1 VQTVA
6 GPSRPYEPLADG
18 AVAWRAIS
26 HLSLNYLSLVN
37 STPHEGAAS
46 LRDLLELYAPAA
58 DASARKQMEG
68 VRSVGVSPVVRRL
81 QGPGPL
87 AFGRGLEITLTV
99 DDLAFEGASAFLLGS
114 VLHRFFTRYVSLNS
128 FTETVLRSEGR
139 GELTRWTPEWGTR
152 PTL

>member
-1 VQTVA
+1 
-6 GPSRPYEPLADG
+6 
-18 AVAWRAIS
+18 
-26 HLSLNYLSLVN
+26 
-37 STPHEGAAS
+37 
-46 LRDLLELYAPAA
+46 
-58 DASARKQMEG
+58 
-68 VRSVGVSPVVRRL
+68 VSPVVRRL
-81 QGPGPL
+81 QWPGPL